1 MKIRKRKKI
10 NGMRCSHDKSYYF
23 MVTDDPFPMYNDNF
37 VCSLKGIS
45 LYNPYLYEEG
55 LPCEKC
61 KKFTV
66 SKKVIKK
73 SNLYN
78 RELRRANEN

>member
-1 MKIRKRKKI
+1 
-10 NGMRCSHDKSYYF
+10 
-23 MVTDDPFPMYNDNF
+23 MVTDDPFPMYNDEF
-37 VCSLKGIS
+37 ICSLKGIS

-66 SKKVIKK
+66 SKKAIKE
-73 SNLYN
+73 SYLYYKE
-78 RELRRANEN
+78 RRRANGIKVTSGSPV

>member
-1 MKIRKRKKI
+1 
-10 NGMRCSHDKSYYF
+10 